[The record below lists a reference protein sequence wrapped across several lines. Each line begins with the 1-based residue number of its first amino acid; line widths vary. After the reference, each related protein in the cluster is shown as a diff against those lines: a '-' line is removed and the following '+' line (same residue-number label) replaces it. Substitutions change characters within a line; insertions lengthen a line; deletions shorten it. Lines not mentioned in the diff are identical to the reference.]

1 MSAKQ
6 TPASAEKDK
15 PKGSNLY
22 RQTEINFKA
31 VILSRK
37 KNTFKLLETD
47 QVTLIVTESVHC
59 CHSAPLLLYLFINVN
74 FKIFKTVVNVASLN
88 LLFK

>member
-6 TPASAEKDK
+6 TPASAEKDN

-37 KNTFKLLETD
+37 KILSNSSKL
-47 QVTLIVTESVHC
+47 I
-59 CHSAPLLLYLFINVN
+59 
-74 FKIFKTVVNVASLN
+74 K
-88 LLFK
+88 